1 MHTHPSWPRT
11 KWELVFP
18 EKCLHLISLTRI
30 QWEPLHSSSS
40 SSSSSLH
47 LSLFSSAWLLS
58 GCISEATDAL
68 HRPWKGIQSNHLSSL
83 TGNAKALWW
92 MWSVPAWVH
101 GRSPIC
107 SKVGDDVSGITMGG
121 KQLLSCYLIFGSDDT
136 PENIYGHQ
144 GFVLFG
150 ISAISR
156 QRQHQW
162 KDQDNSS
169 QDRFALKGYSY
180 QVFIHLTINCWDFY
194 CHFL

>member
-1 MHTHPSWPRT
+1 MRTHPSWPRT

-18 EKCLHLISLTRI
+18 EKCLHLISLPRI
-30 QWEPLHSSSS
+30 QWEPLHSSS

-107 SKVGDDVSGITMGG
+107 SEVGDDVSGITMGG
-121 KQLLSCYLIFGSDDT
+121 KAAAVLLPHLWFWWHTRKNLRAPRLRFIWNFSHFTATPTSMKRPRQQQPRLVCFKGIFLSCLYTFD
-136 PENIYGHQ
+136 Y
-144 GFVLFG
+144 
-150 ISAISR
+150 
-156 QRQHQW
+156 
-162 KDQDNSS
+162 
-169 QDRFALKGYSY
+169 
-180 QVFIHLTINCWDFY
+180 
-194 CHFL
+194 